1 VAGRTP
7 NAAVKAFVA
16 PIQEALGLFASG
28 KVTVDTYSPGV
39 VGILTFNRDEVV
51 KLRGGKVGLSVSMQY
66 RIIETDEPD
75 RGPFKVSTVG
85 YMYDLVLDGTA
96 VYEYHWHPIS
106 DSHEVRP
113 HLHCAA
119 VDKCHRPTGRVMIED
134 VLNLA
139 VHYGAKPNDT
149 TRWRDLDKLNREKFA
164 RGATWGVG
172 PS

>member
-113 HLHCAA
+113 
-119 VDKCHRPTGRVMIED
+119 R
-134 VLNLA
+134 
-139 VHYGAKPNDT
+139 
-149 TRWRDLDKLNREKFA
+149 
-164 RGATWGVG
+164 
-172 PS
+172 S